1 VSAPLVFYYDQ
12 AQLGTV
18 PTGRRCPR
26 PRGRPVGVPHT
37 GRVERRYL
45 HGALCY
51 PTGEWYFRTLPRMDA
66 ASVVAFCRALLAD
79 FPGRE
84 LWLILDG
91 APAHRGHQL
100 QALLRAQ
107 PRLRLQFQPT
117 YAPWTNPVER
127 VWQELRRAVTHSHDL
142 PTLEAVLAAAQRWCE
157 RFAKAPQA
165 ARRLASFQGAQLT
178 S

>member
-1 VSAPLVFYYDQ
+1 MVFYYDQ

-26 PRGRPVGVPHT
+26 PRGRPVGVPHA
-37 GRVERRYL
+37 GRVARRYL

-91 APAHRGHQL
+91 SPAHRGHEL

-117 YAPWTNPVER
+117 YAP
-127 VWQELRRAVTHSHDL
+127 
-142 PTLEAVLAAAQRWCE
+142 
-157 RFAKAPQA
+157 F
-165 ARRLASFQGAQLT
+165 GG
-178 S
+178 